1 MAKAKPVVPEE
12 LESIFGVGKSSAV
25 GTMRTASAEM
35 RQPVQERAANEHAEV
50 GSPFLVQDSAPLEA
64 VREEIGLAPAAN
76 VAPGAIYA
84 SLNAVH
90 RELARLGM
98 AKDQRNTTQNFNFR
112 SIDGLYNL
120 VSALLAKNNVLTV
133 PRMNGLKL
141 EPFVTKNGIPMFRAT
156 LEAEY
161 KLLSTIDGSS
171 EYLQVMGEGMDSG
184 DKATNKAM
192 SIAHKYA
199 LIQLFNIPLVGSD
212 DPDLESPEAE
222 PVSPRKA
229 PRAQVVTE
237 EAPAEAPAVEAA
249 EDPIAA
255 HIATLTSNPE
265 NQEVLATK
273 VLQAYGVMTLGQ
285 VPEDR
290 IEEAKAH
297 LTSFVAARK
306 KNQAKK

>member
-12 LESIFGVGKSSAV
+12 LESIFGVGKSTPVTRV
-25 GTMRTASAEM
+25 GVPA
-35 RQPVQERAANEHAEV
+35 AEV
-50 GSPFLVQDSAPLEA
+50 IREALEIAQTTPEEEAGNPFLRQE
-64 VREEIGLAPAAN
+64 PAEQKGPPASDTTYGPTR
-76 VAPGAIYA
+76 PGAIYA

-90 RELARLGM
+90 RELARLGL

-199 LIQLFNIPLVGSD
+199 LIQLFNIPSVGSD

-237 EAPAEAPAVEAA
+237 EAPAETPAVEAA

-273 VLQAYGVMTLGQ
+273 VLQAYGVMTLDQ